1 MNSLTELKNIIQ
13 SINENITDNDIDAFQ
28 NELSQIGQQYEKNI
42 IITSFLKMMQ
52 SLGKYL
58 GSKKSNAHID
68 SIPVLNSIAH
78 KLDKII
84 YNPDLEKNE
93 TDRILSKEIQKYK
106 SLKNK
111 IASKPEIN
119 DNDINDLKA
128 VLLTIDWEISET
140 TVQNFEKVVTNLL
153 LKLKNYKIHH
163 TFLKIIHSTGRYI
176 GNQKANAHTDSI
188 SFLRSVFE
196 DFEQIV
202 QNPDMPFKDKKQ
214 ALETHVNR
222 FHEFKRKIS
231 LKKKKTHL
239 TPDVSEDEFIQPALS
254 HIKPAGMHAA
264 DDIAPL
270 TTIPVETEDK
280 SEPDSIQPALKN
292 KNKSPAEPRDI
303 MDDLFSGKES
313 PADELLDAIHLM
325 DVHGPNQGQAMNM
338 LDQKDDLHSNGI
350 KNFTPQRMNNDPI
363 PEIGSRL
370 DEFFS
375 LDVSSDDTIPG
386 DDKKDQALETST
398 IPEDD
403 AADSI
408 VPFRNEDKP
417 FEEVRQAGIEDEP
430 LPQSPEA
437 AILSR
442 LKSTVET
449 AEWLQYRSSLLSIN
463 EDISYLKKYW
473 QDDPDKTCLL
483 QIIASIINLLKTRPE
498 TILKTTM
505 NKTNKADNIVS
516 DTPPEKSLG
525 IWGKI
530 KTMFT
535 S

>member
-1 MNSLTELKNIIQ
+1 
-13 SINENITDNDIDAFQ
+13 
-28 NELSQIGQQYEKNI
+28 
-42 IITSFLKMMQ
+42 
-52 SLGKYL
+52 
-58 GSKKSNAHID
+58 
-68 SIPVLNSIAH
+68 
-78 KLDKII
+78 
-84 YNPDLEKNE
+84 
-93 TDRILSKEIQKYK
+93 
-106 SLKNK
+106 
-111 IASKPEIN
+111 
-119 DNDINDLKA
+119 
-128 VLLTIDWEISET
+128 
-140 TVQNFEKVVTNLL
+140 
-153 LKLKNYKIHH
+153 
-163 TFLKIIHSTGRYI
+163 
-176 GNQKANAHTDSI
+176 
-188 SFLRSVFE
+188 
-196 DFEQIV
+196 
-202 QNPDMPFKDKKQ
+202 
-214 ALETHVNR
+214 
-222 FHEFKRKIS
+222 
-231 LKKKKTHL
+231 
-239 TPDVSEDEFIQPALS
+239 
-254 HIKPAGMHAA
+254 
-264 DDIAPL
+264 
-270 TTIPVETEDK
+270 
-280 SEPDSIQPALKN
+280 
-292 KNKSPAEPRDI
+292 
-303 MDDLFSGKES
+303 MD
-313 PADELLDAIHLM
+313 
-325 DVHGPNQGQAMNM
+325 
-338 LDQKDDLHSNGI
+338 
-350 KNFTPQRMNNDPI
+350 NDPI

-505 NKTNKADNIVS
+505 DKTNKADNIVS